1 MYNNRRH
8 SNNDPSTPPKE
19 SIASLRP
26 SKLVWSAGPGAIT
39 DLQRFT
45 VVTMGIQEW
54 EHGNQ
59 MREIK
64 EERLRVEAQR
74 VVGSHVNR
82 LMTPTPAS
90 TSYTEGVPV
99 RLFPEW
105 FRCPVCGWL
114 ERFDGQSPFKFR
126 YVPHAPEQS
135 YVYHEHPKS
144 DNQRPALPVRF
155 VVACPDGHL
164 DDFPW
169 REFVHGGETNCNG
182 KLLYK
187 HSGDGEKL
195 EDVYIYCA
203 TCKAH
208 RNMKEALF
216 NPSWRCPCRGRHP
229 HLDSYSK
236 CGRQAKLLLIGASNL
251 WFPITI
257 DMIALPTNADA
268 AKRAVLALQDLDLIE
283 LYKDYPDFEEF
294 KRALQF
300 ICKAAKDQ
308 TLKELPAIDVYNAA
322 RSLYEER
329 SAAPQDGAVRPQ
341 EHKRPEWRVL
351 VEGPKKAEEDEYVA
365 EYGDGEFVRFREK
378 IKTPLLVTRL
388 RQVVAL
394 VGFTR
399 LDAQNELLDE
409 ATNQTAK
416 RVPLSPRNKNID
428 WLPARETFGEGVF
441 VQFDEG
447 KIAEWESRP
456 EVQKRNQELCAAHVS
471 YLKLHS
477 ERQGGNFDENA
488 ARASFP
494 GARFVMLHTVA
505 HLLIREF
512 SLHCG
517 YGDASLRERVYANQP
532 GETDQEPMAGILL
545 YTASSDSDGAL
556 GGLVE
561 EGRPENFELLLRSAL
576 QRAQICSSDPFCSK
590 HMGDRD
596 GTTHGAACH
605 ACAFASETSCETYN
619 RYLDRALVVDA
630 FDVRG
635 AAFFSAE
642 EYL

>member
-1 MYNNRRH
+1 MFNNRRY
-8 SNNDPSTPPKE
+8 SNNDDSTPPNRP
-19 SIASLRP
+19 IASLRP

-54 EHGNQ
+54 AHGNQ

-64 EERLRVEAQR
+64 EERLLIEARR

-90 TSYTEGVPV
+90 TSYAEGVPV

-105 FRCPVCGWL
+105 FRCPVCGRL
-114 ERFDGQSPFKFR
+114 DRFDNRDVFKFH
-126 YVPHAPEQS
+126 YVPYAPEQS
-135 YVYHEHPKS
+135 YVYHVKHDKKTA
-144 DNQRPALPVRF
+144 RPALPVRF

-169 REFVHGGETNCNG
+169 HEFVHGGETTCNG
-182 KLLYK
+182 ALIYK

-195 EDVYIYCA
+195 EDVYIYCS

-208 RNMKEALF
+208 RNMKEALY
-216 NPSWRCPCRGRHP
+216 NPSWSIPCRGRHP

-236 CGRQAKLLLIGASNL
+236 CGRQAKLILIGASNL

-257 DMIALPTNADA
+257 DMIALPTNADT

-283 LYKDYPDFEEF
+283 SSKLGFEKFKFKLEALYDF
-294 KRALQF
+294 
-300 ICKAAKDQ
+300 IKDQ

-329 SAAPQDGAVRPQ
+329 SNAPQDGAVRPQ

-365 EYGDGEFVRFREK
+365 EYGDGEFVRFKEK
-378 IKTPLLVTRL
+378 LKTPLLVTRL

-394 VGFTR
+394 MGFTR

-416 RVPLSPRNKNID
+416 RVPLSPYKEKIN

-456 EVQKRNQELCAAHVS
+456 EVQKRGQELCDAHVS

-477 ERQGGNFDENA
+477 ERHGENFDEDA
-488 ARASFP
+488 ARSSFP

-517 YGDASLRERVYANQP
+517 YGDASLRERVYANLP
-532 GETDQEPMAGILL
+532 GETGQEPMAGILL

>member
-1 MYNNRRH
+1 MFNNRRYR
-8 SNNDPSTPPKE
+8 NNDDSTPPNRP
-19 SIASLRP
+19 IASLRP

-45 VVTMGIQEW
+45 VVAMGIQEW
-54 EHGNQ
+54 KPVNK

-64 EERLRVEAQR
+64 EERLLVEARR
-74 VVGSHVNR
+74 VVGPHVKR
-82 LMTPTPAS
+82 LLTPPPAS
-90 TSYTEGVPV
+90 TYPFKGVPV
-99 RLFPEW
+99 RFFPEW
-105 FRCPVCGWL
+105 FRCPVCGRL
-114 ERFDGQSPFKFR
+114 ERFDGEAPFKFR
-126 YVPHAPEQS
+126 YVPYAPEQS
-135 YVYHEHPKS
+135 YVYHEHPQS
-144 DNQRPALPVRF
+144 VNQRPALPVRF

-169 REFVHGGETNCNG
+169 REFVHGGETCCDG
-182 KLLYK
+182 ALLYK

-203 TCKAH
+203 KCKAH
-208 RNMKEALF
+208 RNMSEALF

-229 HLDSYSK
+229 HLDRASK
-236 CGRQAKLLLIGASNL
+236 CGQQAKLILIGASNL

-257 DMIALPTNADA
+257 DMIALPTNDDA
-268 AKRAVLALQDLDLIE
+268 AKRAVLDSQGFDLVD
-283 LYKDYPDFEEF
+283 LYKKCSGFEEF
-294 KRALQF
+294 KSALD
-300 ICKAAKDQ
+300 ILYKVVTDP
-308 TLKELPAIDVYNAA
+308 TLKETPAIDVYNAA
-322 RSLYEER
+322 RRLQEER
-329 SAAPQDGAVRPQ
+329 DGAAQDGAIRPQ

-351 VEGPKKAEEDEYVA
+351 VEGPKKAEEDDYVA
-365 EYGDGEFVRFREK
+365 ELGGGELVRFREK
-378 IKTPLLVTRL
+378 LKAPLLVTRL

-416 RVPLSPRNKNID
+416 RVPLSPYKEKVD

-456 EVQKRNQELCAAHVS
+456 EVQKRGQELCAAHVS

-477 ERQGGNFDENA
+477 ERHGEKFDEDA
-488 ARASFP
+488 ARSSFP

-517 YGDASLRERVYANQP
+517 YGDASLRERVYANLP

>member
-1 MYNNRRH
+1 MYYNRRY

-54 EHGNQ
+54 AHGNQ

-64 EERLRVEAQR
+64 EERLLIEARR

-90 TSYTEGVPV
+90 TSYSEGVPV

-105 FRCPVCGWL
+105 FRCPECGL
-114 ERFDGQSPFKFR
+114 LDRFDDKSPFKFR

-135 YVYHEHPKS
+135 YVYHAKHDLKTA
-144 DNQRPALPVRF
+144 RPALPVRF

-182 KLLYK
+182 KLVYK

-195 EDVYIYCA
+195 EEVYVYCS

-208 RNMKEALF
+208 RNMKEALY
-216 NPSWRCPCRGRHP
+216 NPSWSIPCRGRHP

-236 CGRQAKLLLIGASNL
+236 CGRQAKLILIGASNL

-294 KRALQF
+294 KRTLQF

-365 EYGDGEFVRFREK
+365 EYGDGEFVRFKEK
-378 IKTPLLVTRL
+378 LKTPLLVTRL

-394 VGFTR
+394 MGFTR

-416 RVPLSPRNKNID
+416 RVPLSPYKEKIN